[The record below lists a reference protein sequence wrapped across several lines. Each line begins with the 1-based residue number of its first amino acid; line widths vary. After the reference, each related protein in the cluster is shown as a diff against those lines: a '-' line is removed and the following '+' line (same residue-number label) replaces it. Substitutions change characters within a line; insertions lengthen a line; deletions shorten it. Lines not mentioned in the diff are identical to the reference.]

1 LIQYDIGGRFGKFQ
15 GILKYYIA
23 LFWGGQMSFE
33 KIKKLLSG
41 RKDEL
46 KKTFNIKEIGLF
58 GSYVRREQKRGS
70 DLDVLVEFK
79 KVPGLF
85 KFLRLEDYLTKAL
98 GIKVDLVRK
107 KAIRKELRQQILNE
121 VVYL

>member
-1 LIQYDIGGRFGKFQ
+1 
-15 GILKYYIA
+15 
-23 LFWGGQMSFE
+23 MSFE
-33 KIKKLLSG
+33 KIIKLLSG

-46 KKTFNIKEIGLF
+46 KRVFNVEEIGIF

-70 DLDVLVEFK
+70 DLDILVEFK
-79 KVPGLF
+79 EVPGLF

-107 KAIRKELRQQILNE
+107 KAIRSELRQQILNE